1 MGLSADD
8 LLARLREVFGDRIL
22 AASNERDEATIEIG
36 RDAALEI
43 FTALR
48 DRAELGFNFLTD
60 LTAVDY
66 LGQTPRFAVVYHL
79 YSLPQNHRLRVRIR
93 VPEDEAWVH
102 SLVDLWKS
110 ANWIER
116 ECWDMFGIR
125 FVGHPDPRRILMYEE
140 FVGHPLRKDYPVDK
154 RQPLTE
160 ERDPIEV
167 GWKV

>member
-1 MGLSADD
+1 MGLTAEGLIARVHALFADAVVETSHHVGEASAVID
-8 LLARLREVFGDRIL
+8 RE
-22 AASNERDEATIEIG
+22 AAPQ
-36 RDAALEI
+36 I
-43 FTALR
+43 FLALR
-48 DRAELGFNFLTD
+48 DRPELAFNVLSD
-60 LTAVDY
+60 VTAVDY

-79 YSLPQNHRLRVRIR
+79 YSLIQSHRLRVKIR
-93 VPEDEAWVH
+93 VPEDEPWVH
-102 SLVDLWKS
+102 SLVELWKS
-110 ANWIER
+110 ANWLER

-160 ERDPIEV
+160 ERDPIEI